1 MAEGWV
7 SGKMEQQWEWRSG
20 SGGNGKHGVPCL
32 GWCLPRVSG
41 WGQQSQ
47 PGLIYWYQTR
57 VLVTL
62 FTGPLV
68 AVPSILCSL
77 PGPPLWART
86 CGNTHAFCFGVL
98 QHLPGKEGCEGNCF
112 IVSKCGVAVFPSTG
126 NSRSVGESLPCLVG
140 LDQWSVC
147 SLLSGDALSWTVVS
161 GFRRTEY
168 GSSSKSKTLNNIHC
182 QDRVGPTVL
191 STCSQHPHGPQLS
204 VTPAPRHP
212 APSPDLCGHHTHMWN
227 IYAHTGNTHKVI

>member
-20 SGGNGKHGVPCL
+20 SGGNRKHGGPCL
-32 GWCLPRVSG
+32 GRCLPRVWVGNGRAS
-41 WGQQSQ
+41 
-47 PGLIYWYQTR
+47 QTR
-57 VLVTL
+57 FLVTL

-68 AVPSILCSL
+68 AVPSILRSL

-98 QHLPGKEGCEGNCF
+98 QHLPGKEGCDGNCF
-112 IVSKCGVAVFPSTG
+112 IVSERGAAVFPSTD
-126 NSRSVGESLPCLVG
+126 NSRSVGESLPCLKG

-147 SLLSGDALSWTVVS
+147 SLLSGDALSWTVV
-161 GFRRTEY
+161 TEY
-168 GSSSKSKTLNNIHC
+168 GSSSQSKTLNSSHC
-182 QDRVGPTVL
+182 QDRVGPAVM

-204 VTPAPRHP
+204 VTPTPGHP
-212 APSPDLCGHHTHMWN
+212 APSPDLCGHHTHMWS
-227 IYAHTGNTHKVI
+227 IYMHTGNTHTK